1 MRNAHYLAGFS
12 LVIALLGSLP
22 SSAHDID
29 QDEAL
34 KLREGGLILPLESL
48 LEKALSRYPGA
59 RLLEAE
65 LEFDDGIYM
74 YEVEL
79 LTRDGV
85 AREIELDAATGQ
97 ILKDE
102 ED

>member
-1 MRNAHYLAGFS
+1 MRKRRYLTGFS
-12 LVIALLGSLP
+12 LMIALLGSSP

-34 KLREGGLILPLESL
+34 RLRQGGLILPLESL
-48 LEKALSRYPGA
+48 LERALSRYPGA

-65 LEFDDGIYM
+65 LEFEDGIYM

-79 LTRDGV
+79 LTREGV
-85 AREIELDAATGQ
+85 AREIELDAATGH

>member
-1 MRNAHYLAGFS
+1 M
-12 LVIALLGSLP
+12 IALLGSMP
-22 SSAHDID
+22 SRAHDID

-34 KLREGGLILPLESL
+34 KLRQNGLIVPLETL

-65 LEFDDGIYM
+65 LEFEDGIYV

-79 LTRDGV
+79 LTREGV
-85 AREIELDAATGQ
+85 AREIELDAGTGHF
-97 ILKDE
+97 LKDE